1 MLSALTP
8 GTFNWFAAS
17 ASGDNAAKLTPSAKR
32 PASALATIARH
43 PAAFP
48 FLDAQLALN
57 YKFRCD
63 KEPVFV
69 GIIDDVSCR

>member
-1 MLSALTP
+1 MLSAPTP
-8 GTFNWFAAS
+8 NWFAAS
-17 ASGDNAAKLTPSAKR
+17 ASRDNVAKLTPWAKR
-32 PASALATIARH
+32 PASALAAIARH

-48 FLDAQLALN
+48 FLDAHLALN

-69 GIIDDVSCR
+69 GIIDGVSCG